1 MNDIYGIDHNVH
13 FTDGMALT
21 KLNTFHWHITDSHS
35 FPLVLHSQPELA
47 RLGAYAAD
55 KVYTAAQI
63 GDLLDYAYVRGVQVV
78 PEFDAPAHVGEGW
91 QNYVNLTVCFNQQ
104 PWSQF
109 CVEPP
114 CGQLNPTRPE
124 LYDILGDIYAE
135 MFELFRAPHMFHMGG
150 DEVSVAC
157 WNSSAEIRDW
167 MRQRAWQLT
176 EANFM
181 HMWGEFQAKALQR
194 VDEAAKRQQITDTVP
209 IVLWTSRLTDVPYVD
224 DYLDPMR
231 YIIQIW
237 TTGNDPKIGDLLDR
251 GYRLIMS
258 NYDALYLD
266 CGFGAWV
273 TEGQNWCSPYIG
285 WEKVYKNDWRNITST
300 PARRAQILG
309 AEAAL
314 WSEQADDNV
323 LDGRFWPR
331 ASALAERLWSD
342 PETTWRSAEP
352 RMLVHRERLVENGL
366 RAESL
371 QPQWCLQNEGECPI

>member
-1 MNDIYGIDHNVH
+1 
-13 FTDGMALT
+13 MALV
-21 KLNTFHWHITDSHS
+21 KLNVFHWHITDSHS
-35 FPLVLHSQPELA
+35 FPLVLKSQPELS

-55 KVYTAAQI
+55 KVYTAVQI
-63 GDLLDYAYVRGVQVV
+63 GEILDYAFVRGVQVL

-91 QNYVNLTVCFNQQ
+91 QNTNLTVCFNQQ

-114 CGQLNPTRPE
+114 CGQLNPTRSE
-124 LYDILGDIYAE
+124 LYPVLGDIYAE
-135 MFELFRAPHMFHMGG
+135 MFELFRAPRMFHMGG

-157 WNSSAEIRDW
+157 WNTSAEIRDW
-167 MRQRAWQLT
+167 MRERGWSDRK
-176 EANFM
+176 EADFM
-181 HMWGEFQAKALQR
+181 RLWGHFQSHALER
-194 VDEAAKRQQITDTVP
+194 VDQAARLVHGDNDVKVP
-209 IVLWTSRLTDVPYVD
+209 IVMWTSRLTDVPFVD
-224 DYLDPMR
+224 DYLDRER

-237 TTGNDPKIGDLLDR
+237 TTGADSKIVDLLDR

-258 NYDALYLD
+258 NYDALYFD

-285 WEKVYKNDWRNITST
+285 WEKVYKNDWRNVAAT
-300 PARRAQILG
+300 PERRAQILG

-314 WSEQADDNV
+314 WSEQADEHV

-342 PETTWRSAEP
+342 PQTSWRDAEP
-352 RMLVHRERLVENGL
+352 RMLWHRERLVQNGVA
-366 RAESL
+366 AESL
-371 QPQWCLQNEGECPI
+371 QPQWCVQHEGNCPI